1 MSGQPYHP
9 SDTLSSQNASLPP
22 VTTRRYEQRQRAED
36 AEKTRQRIVDAVL
49 ERLRAAPAE
58 PVAIEK
64 IAAMAGVA
72 RSTVYA
78 IFGSRAGL
86 FDAVGAHLQERTGYE
101 RLVEASHRPD
111 ARAAFRGG
119 LRAASEMLAAERD
132 TWRALR
138 SMAQL
143 DQEAVGGSVQR
154 WEDERAAAMAR
165 IAARL
170 HEQGHLR
177 PEVTA
182 EEANDVLWV
191 ITSFESF
198 DLLYSGRGLPLD
210 VVVERLTD
218 AAERALM
225 RRA

>member
-1 MSGQPYHP
+1 MSGRRYHP
-9 SDTLSSQNASLPP
+9 SDRLSTQIISLTP

-36 AEKTRQRIVDAVL
+36 AERTRQRIIDAVL

-64 IAAMAGVA
+64 IASMAGVA

-86 FDAVGAHLQERTGYE
+86 FDAVGAHLQERTGYA
-101 RLVEASHRPD
+101 RLVEESHRPD
-111 ARAAFRGG
+111 ARDALRGG
-119 LRAASEMLAAERD
+119 LRAASEMLAADRD

-143 DQEAVGGSVQR
+143 DQEAVGGAVQR
-154 WEDERAAAMAR
+154 WEDERAAGMAR
-165 IAARL
+165 IASHL

-177 PEVTA
+177 PDVTA

-198 DLLYSGRGLPLD
+198 DLLYTGRGLPLD
-210 VVVERLTD
+210 VVIERLTD
-218 AAERALM
+218 AAEHALM
-225 RRA
+225 RPA